1 MDYSELL
8 EKIKENNI
16 ILAAKMKKNKEAL
29 QNLQNQ
35 MDKGLIK

>member
-1 MDYSELL
+1 MDYAELL

-35 MDKGLIK
+35 MDKG

>member
-29 QNLQNQ
+29 QNLQKQ
-35 MDKGLIK
+35 MDKG